1 MLGAAK
7 PAESGSSA
15 QLWGTQLAAKGGSKV
30 PKAEIAMKPN
40 TTRHGLTRQDFLR
53 AALVLAAI
61 PVWRFMPAEAASRLE
76 VNEVAPGIFIHQ
88 GRYELQSPENRGDM
102 ANASFVVGTEAVA
115 VIDTLGSAV
124 AGREL
129 RTAIRAA
136 TDKPIKYVINTHMHP
151 DHVFGNAAFKEDNPA
166 FVGHYKLARGLATRA
181 DRYLAANKQMLG
193 EEAFEGI
200 EVILPTLAVEQ
211 PLTLDLGGRTLLLEA
226 QPTAHTDNDL
236 IVTDTATNTLFLG
249 DLLFAVHVPTLDGS
263 IKGWLSLLEELNQRD
278 AARVVPGHG
287 PHAMQL
293 LEAVGPEQRYL
304 STIAADVRN
313 LIKEGKTLEDATR
326 TAGVSERDAWQLFE
340 LYHVRNVTAAF
351 AELEWE

>member
-1 MLGAAK
+1 MWPKRKARMTVPGRHNIAASM
-7 PAESGSSA
+7 AGME
-15 QLWGTQLAAKGGSKV
+15 L
-30 PKAEIAMKPN
+30 MKDSEERRACPL
-40 TTRHGLTRQDFLR
+40 HAPSRQDFLR
-53 AALVLAAI
+53 AALALAAF
-61 PVWRFMPAEAASRLE
+61 PLLRYVPAEAAAGIE
-76 VNEVAPGIFIHQ
+76 VSEVAPGIFVHQ
-88 GRYELQSPENRGDM
+88 GRYELQSPENCGDM
-102 ANASFVVGTEAVA
+102 ANASFIVGNDAVA

-129 RTAIRAA
+129 GSAIRAV
-136 TDKPIKYVINTHMHP
+136 TNKPIKYVINTHMHP
-151 DHVFGNAAFKEDNPA
+151 DHVFGNTAFKKDSPA
-166 FVGHYKLARGLATRA
+166 FVGHYKLARGLASRSE
-181 DRYLAANKQMLG
+181 RYLAANKQMLG
-193 EEAFEGI
+193 EDAFAGI

-236 IVTDTATNTLFLG
+236 VVTDKATNTLFLG

-263 IKGWLSLLEELNQRD
+263 IKGWLALLEDLAQRD

-293 LEAVGPEQRYL
+293 PEAVAPVQRYL

-313 LIKEGKTLEDATR
+313 LLKEGKTLEDATR
-326 TAGVSERDAWQLFE
+326 IAGFSERDAWELFE